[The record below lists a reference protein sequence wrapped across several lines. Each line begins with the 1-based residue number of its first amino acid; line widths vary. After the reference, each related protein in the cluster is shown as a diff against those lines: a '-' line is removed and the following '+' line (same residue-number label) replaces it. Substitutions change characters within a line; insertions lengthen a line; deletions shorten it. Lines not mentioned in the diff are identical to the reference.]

1 MKKEITKAEDM
12 TKTIEDKSKFI
23 ELRALGYSFDKIAS
37 EIGVSK
43 PTLIKWQ
50 GECSSE
56 LEEARFT
63 ELENI
68 FHQYHVMRKNR
79 VETQAKLLQAVNEEL
94 ATRAQTKELKGLET
108 DKLVKLALILEE
120 RLVSSVEKV
129 EMTVPGSLGS
139 WAKAQQDTIY
149 FID

>member
-1 MKKEITKAEDM
+1 M

-68 FHQYHVMRKNR
+68 FQQYHVMRKDR
-79 VETQAKLLQAVNEEL
+79 VEAQAKLLQAVNEEL
-94 ATRAQTKELKGLET
+94 ATRAQASQLQNIET
-108 DKLVKLALILEE
+108 DKLVKLALILEQ
-120 RLVSSVEKV
+120 RLVSSVEKL
-129 EMTVPGSLGS
+129 EITVPGSVG
-139 WAKAQQDTIY
+139 AYFKQQQDTIY